1 MLAYLTRKL
10 CEAVLLLTVVS
21 VLVFGLLRL
30 APGSIEST
38 LLAGKPATPETIAA
52 IHAQY
57 HLDDPIWAQYWQW
70 VTHAVRLDF
79 GNSLVDGTPISTI
92 VTDRIPVS
100 AGLAILALSITLVV
114 GVPLGLLAGRRQGT
128 AADSSLSAGA
138 IVLLSAPV
146 YALATLLLYVFGIQL
161 GWFPVFGAGD
171 GFVDQLW
178 HLVLPAMTLSAV
190 QIAVVFRQARAA
202 AIDVERADYLTFA
215 RARGLGRMR
224 IELGYRLRNALLP
237 VITVSA
243 LLLASSLAGVVFVE
257 QIFSLPGLGS
267 LLVTSIETKDLTVV
281 QALALFSA
289 LLVFGFNLI
298 VDVLYAVIDPRIVVG
313 ERS

>member
-1 MLAYLTRKL
+1 
-10 CEAVLLLTVVS
+10 
-21 VLVFGLLRL
+21 
-30 APGSIEST
+30 
-38 LLAGKPATPETIAA
+38 
-52 IHAQY
+52 
-57 HLDDPIWAQYWQW
+57 
-70 VTHAVRLDF
+70 
-79 GNSLVDGTPISTI
+79 
-92 VTDRIPVS
+92 
-100 AGLAILALSITLVV
+100 
-114 GVPLGLLAGRRQGT
+114 
-128 AADSSLSAGA
+128 
-138 IVLLSAPV
+138 
-146 YALATLLLYVFGIQL
+146 
-161 GWFPVFGAGD
+161 
-171 GFVDQLW
+171 
-178 HLVLPAMTLSAV
+178 
-190 QIAVVFRQARAA
+190 
-202 AIDVERADYLTFA
+202 
-215 RARGLGRMR
+215 MR